1 MVPKEA
7 ILSSR
12 MDIDA
17 RVVISH
23 GPMYTTTGKMRTVG
37 SFLT

>member
-1 MVPKEA
+1 MATKEA
-7 ILSSR
+7 ILLSR
-12 MDIDA
+12 TDIGA
-17 RVVISH
+17 RVVIYH